1 MGLADEEAR
10 TQGYDLSGYQCSK
23 VNYTVTDNT
32 WSVWYDQ
39 KPVEGMAETGKPF
52 SVTVEDKT
60 KKASI
65 APEK

>member
-39 KPVEGMAETGKPF
+39 KTVEGVTETGKHF
-52 SVTVEDKT
+52 SVMVEDKT
-60 KKASI
+60 KQASI